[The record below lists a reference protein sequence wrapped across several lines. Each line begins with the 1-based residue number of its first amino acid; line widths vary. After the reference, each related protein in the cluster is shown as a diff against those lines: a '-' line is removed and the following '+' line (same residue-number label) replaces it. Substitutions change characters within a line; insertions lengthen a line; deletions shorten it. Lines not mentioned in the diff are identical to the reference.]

1 VCDGAVLLHP
11 LAATLCRLTDFLTR
25 SECIGVSSLHVCQ
38 QLFPS
43 KGEAIMLE
51 LKARP
56 VSANRTPIIE
66 GLLKQPVRHT
76 ML

>member
-1 VCDGAVLLHP
+1 VRDVALLLHP
-11 LAATLCRLTDFLTR
+11 FAATLCRLTDLITR
-25 SECIGVSSLHVCQ
+25 SECIAVSSLHVCQ

-51 LKARP
+51 LEARP

-66 GLLKQPVRHT
+66 GLLEQPVRHT
-76 ML
+76 TV